1 MKPDNATFTSA
12 REPGRGYHDLGGLDA
27 GPVDYAVTEANPWEK
42 LSVVIG
48 NALGP
53 KGAKV
58 LRTDE
63 IRRVREE
70 MGVVLYNELRYFEKN
85 IEAIRRLLI
94 EKSLIQPEEL
104 ESRMAQ
110 VAQQIAEHG
119 R

>member
-27 GPVDYAVTEANPWEK
+27 GPVDYAVTEAKPWER

-58 LRTDE
+58 LRTE
-63 IRRVREE
+63 RSVAYARKWVWFSN
-70 MGVVLYNELRYFEKN
+70 GYFEKN
-85 IEAIRRLLI
+85 IEAIRRLLV